1 MAASPK
7 IRVMLSSRCRE
18 GFSADEPTSLTDIRR
33 NLKQS
38 IEGAQL
44 FGSPPFEV
52 WLNEDEPASD
62 HLADSW
68 DFCLKQSRDC
78 DVMIVLYNGHAG
90 WAKSAEDVG
99 VCHAEYAEAVKASP
113 AKVRLIE
120 LPPTRQTGDK
130 AQRARNERFKVYQ
143 QQAAAF
149 RGGEVTTI
157 KGLIAAVHAALF
169 DAVLSQARRGAEP
182 SKVGRFDLGAALE
195 WSRLDYAGR
204 RAAMQAELRTAL
216 EGRTTQVAA
225 AAPSVGGPV
234 IQIAG
239 RSVLV
244 RTHAIPAAFSVPAAR
259 EPVGRPHLQDHELS
273 DALKAV
279 GGPLHVIACH
289 RSVTETQA
297 TNMLGFPDATIVSS
311 PFGVYVADDIQKVQF
326 VFLANCR
333 DAYQTR
339 HAVQRFLDWTEQAG
353 ESAALAERAMARAR
367 IVKAIAKEQ
376 VKSKTRTQ
384 PGEKT

>member
-1 MAASPK
+1 MASSPK
-7 IRVMLSSRCRE
+7 IRVMLSSRCKDR
-18 GFSADEPTSLTDIRR
+18 FSSEEPTLLTDIRR
-33 NLKQS
+33 ALKKS
-38 IEGAQL
+38 IEEAQL
-44 FGSPPFEV
+44 FGFKPFEV
-52 WLNEDEPASD
+52 WINEDASASD
-62 HLADSW
+62 HMADSW
-68 DFCLKQSRDC
+68 DFCLKQAREC

-90 WAKSAEDVG
+90 WAKSGEDVG
-99 VCHAEYAEAVKASP
+99 VCHAEYAEAVKAAP

-120 LPPTRQTGDK
+120 MPPTKPTKDK
-130 AQRARNERFKVYQ
+130 AQIARNERFRVYQ

-149 RGGEVTTI
+149 RGGEVTTTG
-157 KGLIAAVHAALF
+157 GLTTAVHAALF
-169 DAVLSQARRGAEP
+169 DAVLSQTRRGAES
-182 SKVGRFDLGAALE
+182 SKGGRFDLGPALE

-204 RAAMQAELRTAL
+204 RAAMQAELRMAL
-216 EGRTTQVAA
+216 EGRVNLKVTGDASTAGPLVQI
-225 AAPSVGGPV
+225 GGHS
-234 IQIAG
+234 I
-239 RSVLV
+239 LV

-273 DALKAV
+273 DALKAA

-297 TNMLGFPDATIVSS
+297 TSMLGFPDAIIVSS
-311 PFGVYVADDIQKVQF
+311 PFGVYVADDVQKVQF

-353 ESAALAERAMARAR
+353 ESVALAERAMARAR

-376 VKSKTRTQ
+376 VKSKTRN
-384 PGEKT
+384 